1 MNLRAKYK
9 FLLAS
14 TLLASGLAFANAGAA
29 EVVTLTSED
38 GGLTITGE
46 LIAVEDG
53 LFRIRTTIGELS
65 IDQNDVTCDGDGC
78 PVAITS
84 SNIVAV
90 GASSIGSRLLP
101 ALLAGFSET
110 IEAKVNAVPGA
121 AAGTI
126 AQEIVG
132 EGGRGDVLASV
143 TINLSDTANAFRAL
157 TSSDVQMGMATRRV
171 QPAEARRV
179 TQSRGGNL
187 IDASQERVVAVDP
200 VIIMVHPSNPIQSV
214 SLEDLDAI
222 YSGRIT
228 NWSEIG
234 GRNVPIIAYG
244 RESNSGTGGAFQGA
258 IFAKTG
264 NRQAS
269 SVIILDSDEQISS
282 SVMTQ
287 PAAIGISGVAFSGGT
302 KPLDI
307 IDQCGITVSPDSF
320 TTKAEEYPIQR
331 RLYLYN
337 RADNVTETLTD
348 FLTFASSN
356 AADALIADAGFYNLA
371 VEQDQREYQG
381 GRAFGV
387 IDAPYNAD
395 ELPLMREL
403 VVDLL
408 SYDRLTTTIRFGSG
422 SSSVEAKGFADLER
436 LYQYVNT
443 LDYPVELLFAGF
455 SDADGGFAANS
466 SLSLNRAN
474 QVADT
479 AAQFAAGKITNPF
492 GVSFTAKGYGEL
504 APVACNA
511 TLDGK
516 RTNRRVEIWIRRQ

>member
-1 MNLRAKYK
+1 
-9 FLLAS
+9 
-14 TLLASGLAFANAGAA
+14 
-29 EVVTLTSED
+29 
-38 GGLTITGE
+38 
-46 LIAVEDG
+46 
-53 LFRIRTTIGELS
+53 
-65 IDQNDVTCDGDGC
+65 
-78 PVAITS
+78 
-84 SNIVAV
+84 
-90 GASSIGSRLLP
+90 
-101 ALLAGFSET
+101 
-110 IEAKVNAVPGA
+110 
-121 AAGTI
+121 
-126 AQEIVG
+126 
-132 EGGRGDVLASV
+132 
-143 TINLSDTANAFRAL
+143 
-157 TSSDVQMGMATRRV
+157 
-171 QPAEARRV
+171 
-179 TQSRGGNL
+179 
-187 IDASQERVVAVDP
+187 
-200 VIIMVHPSNPIQSV
+200 
-214 SLEDLDAI
+214 
-222 YSGRIT
+222 
-228 NWSEIG
+228 
-234 GRNVPIIAYG
+234 
-244 RESNSGTGGAFQGA
+244 
-258 IFAKTG
+258 
-264 NRQAS
+264 
-269 SVIILDSDEQISS
+269 
-282 SVMTQ
+282 
-287 PAAIGISGVAFSGGT
+287 
-302 KPLDI
+302 
-307 IDQCGITVSPDSF
+307 
-320 TTKAEEYPIQR
+320 
-331 RLYLYN
+331 
-337 RADNVTETLTD
+337 
-348 FLTFASSN
+348 
-356 AADALIADAGFYNLA
+356 LIADAGFYNLA

>member
-1 MNLRAKYK
+1 MNLSRTYK
-9 FLLAS
+9 NLLTT
-14 TLLASGLAFANAGAA
+14 TLLASGLAFATTGAA
-29 EVVTLTSED
+29 DVITLTSADGALTISGDLVAFED
-38 GGLTITGE
+38 G
-46 LIAVEDG
+46 
-53 LFRIRTTIGELS
+53 FYRIRTTIGDLS
-65 IDQNDVTCDGDGC
+65 ISDNDVSCEGDAC
-78 PVAITS
+78 PVAIAG

-90 GASSIGSRLLP
+90 GASAMGSRLLP
-101 ALLAGFSET
+101 ALLEGFSAS
-110 IEAKVNAVPGA
+110 IEAKLNPVQGA

-126 AQEIVG
+126 AQDIVS
-132 EGGRGDVLASV
+132 EGGRGDVLATV
-143 TINLSDTANAFRAL
+143 NINLSDSANAFRAL
-157 TSSDVQMGMATRRV
+157 TSPEVQLGMATRRV
-171 QPAEARRV
+171 LPAEARRV
-179 TQSRGGNL
+179 AQSRGGNL
-187 IDASQERVVAVDP
+187 IDANQERVVAVDP
-200 VIIMVHPSNPIQSV
+200 VIIMVHPSNPVQSV
-214 SLEDLDAI
+214 SLEDLDGI

-228 NWSEIG
+228 NWSELG
-234 GRNVPIIAYG
+234 GRNAPIIVYG
-244 RESNSGTGGAFQGA
+244 RERNTGTGGAFQEA
-258 IFAKTG
+258 IFSKSG

-269 SVIILDSDEQISS
+269 SVIILESDEQIAS

-287 PAAIGISGVAFSGGT
+287 PAAIGISGVAYSGGT

-337 RADNVTETLTD
+337 RADNVTPTLSD
-348 FLTFASSN
+348 FLTYASSS
-356 AADALIADAGFYNLA
+356 AADSLVANAGFFNLA
-371 VEQDQREYQG
+371 VEQDQRPYQG

-387 IDAPYNAD
+387 IDAPHNAE

-443 LDYPVELLFAGF
+443 LDYAVELMFAGF
-455 SDADGGFAANS
+455 SDADGGFTANS

-492 GVSFTAKGYGEL
+492 GVSFVAKGYGEL
-504 APVACNA
+504 APVACNT
-511 TLDGK
+511 TLEGK